1 MTWVAAAL
9 VVTTLAAM
17 ASGRVDPIVALL
29 AALVLGAVLDLA
41 PPAELAAGLSN
52 AGVIT
57 VAAML
62 VIAKGIV
69 QTGVVA
75 RATWALLSSAA
86 SARRR
91 SGASRDRSASPRR

>member
-41 PPAELAAGLSN
+41 PPA
-52 AGVIT
+52 GV
-57 VAAML
+57 
-62 VIAKGIV
+62 GR
-69 QTGVVA
+69 TGSA
-75 RATWALLSSAA
+75 TRA
-86 SARRR
+86 
-91 SGASRDRSASPRR
+91 